1 MPIQVG
7 DNFSYKGTKPLDA
20 RTKYATVADMKNATA
35 SDLYDGCLAYVDAT
49 KKNYQ
54 YDSSNTVDP
63 DTGKWRELQTGGGGT
78 TYTAGDGIVI
88 ENAEISVD
96 EMASSDMEEIV
107 TPLPSVMSRR
117 FKYSTSEQIVGEW
130 IDGKPIYQ
138 KTFQITVPSTT
149 DGNMVDGVYDV
160 LDLNIDKCIYAH
172 RFSISNTGFNFFY
185 HIGARNRCA
194 YYFFN
199 SALKSLFLFIYHLG
213 TPYYLVF
220 YYNFWLNTIY
230 NKKPPV

>member
-160 LDLNIDKCIYAH
+160 LDLNIDKCIYVMGRALLSSGNNITLAPYNSTVSGYFIKGNADLH
-172 RFSISNTGFNFFY
+172 ENKIRLYTNASAFSDLTY
-185 HIGARNRCA
+185 D
-194 YYFFN
+194 
-199 SALKSLFLFIYHLG
+199 
-213 TPYYLVF
+213 V
-220 YYNFWLNTIY
+220 TIQY
-230 NKKPPV
+230 TKTTD